1 MSDVREDFL
10 KMWNVGSRSEEVV
23 SLPSTDSEFSTMNAT
38 SLLDSLKFED
48 PGSFLVTTTLLV
60 LSFLSA
66 SFATLDNSTL
76 RLDLSLSLHVESLAT
91 GFLYFS
97 NHIDRVLRVSP
108 DDWMH
113 LDSTQPQKML
123 QSSKP
128 GLNVGFDFAT
138 ILSSPCPCCFLF
150 AIVFGQ
156 LAELKFSEQ
165 QTDLK
170 WLMLHK
176 WRRLSHSSRVK
187 LPFVSMSASCVW
199 CRHFWFE
206 SSDPNPNWSCQT
218 TNPEQLCGFWT
229 RVSLLDSCLHWSS
242 GKLACLILR
251 LKIQVEP
258 FSTNF
263 TRCLCGSSVITG
275 EPEWRESRCFEPSA
289 KQNNCFIVFKD
300 VEASQPIEKTSRL
313 RKHNRQLHIQDRCTE
328 LESQLGSQFVFLMVC
343 HAASF
348 PAHSLWIFEVGW
360 RKNATLQ
367 KPNPKDQ
374 EREFHPCVDLHQER

>member
-1 MSDVREDFL
+1 MNCGLKSGGHTYSPYRNVHIEIFHFVSRFTTKFMSDVREDFL
-10 KMWNVGSRSEEVV
+10 NMWNVGSRSEEVV

-108 DDWMH
+108 DGWMH
-113 LDSTQPQKML
+113 LDSIESQKLL

-138 ILSSPCPCCFLF
+138 ILSSPCPCCILF

-187 LPFVSMSASCVW
+187 LPFVSMSASWFW

-229 RVSLLDSCLHWSS
+229 RRLIVGLLPSMIIWKVTLFDFEIENSS
-242 GKLACLILR
+242 RTVQYKLYALSLR
-251 LKIQVEP
+251 LFGHHWRTWMTRIALFRTVCKTKQLLHCLQRCRSIA
-258 FSTNF
+258 TNWEDF
-263 TRCLCGSSVITG
+263 TI
-275 EPEWRESRCFEPSA
+275 EES
-289 KQNNCFIVFKD
+289 
-300 VEASQPIEKTSRL
+300 
-313 RKHNRQLHIQDRCTE
+313 
-328 LESQLGSQFVFLMVC
+328 
-343 HAASF
+343 
-348 PAHSLWIFEVGW
+348 
-360 RKNATLQ
+360 
-367 KPNPKDQ
+367 
-374 EREFHPCVDLHQER
+374 

>member
-108 DDWMH
+108 DGWMH
-113 LDSTQPQKML
+113 LDSIESQKLL

-138 ILSSPCPCCFLF
+138 ILSSPCPCCILF

-187 LPFVSMSASCVW
+187 LPLCQYVCELCFGVDI
-199 CRHFWFE
+199 FDLNLLIQIQI
-206 SSDPNPNWSCQT
+206 DP
-218 TNPEQLCGFWT
+218 
-229 RVSLLDSCLHWSS
+229 V
-242 GKLACLILR
+242 K
-251 LKIQVEP
+251 
-258 FSTNF
+258 
-263 TRCLCGSSVITG
+263 
-275 EPEWRESRCFEPSA
+275 
-289 KQNNCFIVFKD
+289 
-300 VEASQPIEKTSRL
+300 QPIQSNSVGSGHVSHCWTPAFND
-313 RKHNRQLHIQDRCTE
+313 H
-328 LESQLGSQFVFLMVC
+328 LESYLVWFWDWKF
-343 HAASF
+343 
-348 PAHSLWIFEVGW
+348 
-360 RKNATLQ
+360 K
-367 KPNPKDQ
+367 
-374 EREFHPCVDLHQER
+374 